1 MYDAQIRSIFRHRH
15 HNHHHYHYNR
25 HHFRMAPISSW
36 FIVLL
41 ISIISLGAVIDCR
54 RQQQQQQPSSTTIT
68 KRSSSSKFVDEN
80 DSIDYFNIN
89 NNNNN
94 GDEIDEEFDDFNC
107 PEKFG
112 YYPDEKNCSRYHLCD
127 HGKSRLKSCDDG
139 LVFSTILKTC
149 DWPYNVH
156 CNHGNGDRGDFV
168 GKHLRLRNNGD
179 ADDKIN
185 NDDNNIDKSSKN
197 RRQPVLSN
205 EADDSYWLG
214 RPNSDLLAYLD
225 DNDNNYHDIHHENF
239 QDFDIPRRI
248 VTNTN
253 RVQNGEIENK
263 QIDDGGQ
270 PWFQNVNF
278 EQRRPMTT
286 SSQSTTSANQRGNQG
301 WRSTKPVINTS
312 TTRTPTLLPRKAVSS
327 RDNIEN
333 EEDFLLT
340 DNGAHRRIPEND
352 LGDYRRKPP
361 KNDRDSYRIVSFQQP
376 NPITTNDPQTTTT
389 TTRSQPIWF
398 QQTTPPPTTTRQ
410 TATQIGSRPRH
421 LGTSVRRKVI
431 RKKIIPQITTTTSTT
446 STSAP
451 TFKNVADFWNN
462 NDPWKSSRYESNQP
476 TLNPTTVNPKPIGSI
491 RRTIPKFENRQRFER
506 KPVLRD
512 ESEDAN
518 ERINDDD
525 EDDDVVAGR
534 NFVYNTPEIVRNRNN
549 SSHRLDNDLLIPKNK
564 VKDVS
569 NNINNNVR
577 FRPTTARPSINQP
590 VTPSTVTTTTSNRN
604 NNQNLNNA
612 FDAGFRHAI
621 LPINRPISSSLQHQP
636 PPPNIATD
644 IEYEDLENDDDDDD
658 DEDVDDISAND
669 DDNNNN
675 SRSNSENNN
684 NQSLNNNKE
693 IVVRYDDDADD
704 NHHQNHHLDTRRPQF
719 STNQQ
724 QFSNNTNNNR
734 FQTTT
739 RNIALQSPKLT
750 RLSNNNENINTF
762 NPNRRSILNDSVGP
776 LQSNPKNK
784 VSNNNRSTAIHNA
797 FTATNPESPLYRSQQ
812 FLSDPNQLSNN
823 WQLFDNTNP
832 INKFITNKKH
842 PKQPIIIYPNNNN
855 NNNNKQQTN
864 NNHKVLKNEKRKNP
878 SSSSLISNKK
888 LLNGNY
894 TRAKRCIPER
904 CQPPDCRCGGL
915 DIPGGFKPREI
926 PQLVV
931 LTFDDSVNDLNLHIY
946 RRLFEQGRTNPNGCP
961 ISATFYVSHEWTDY
975 SQVQNLY
982 AKGHEIASHSVS
994 HSFGEKFSKERWL
1007 DEILGQ
1013 KEILHLYGGV
1023 DPNEIR
1029 GMRAPFLQTGGDTMF
1044 EMLHQANFSYD
1055 SSLPV
1060 YDIDPPY
1067 WPYTLDYSIN
1077 HDCMIEPCP
1086 SNSYPGFWEV
1096 GMVMWEDLRGGRC
1109 SMADGCFNP
1118 SDEDGVYEMV
1128 KRNFLRHYT
1137 SNRAPFGMYFHS
1149 RWFLTEHNMNG
1160 FIRFLDEMLQLD
1172 DIYLVTNWQMIQ
1184 WMRNP
1189 TPLTHMKK
1197 FKPFGCDHIRNRPP
1211 LCKAP
1216 HTCKA
1221 RFRSEIR
1228 TLKTCQKC
1236 PQSYPWTGNNGSG

>member
-286 SSQSTTSANQRGNQG
+286 SSQTTTSANQRGNQG

-476 TLNPTTVNPKPIGSI
+476 TLNPTTVSPKPIGSI

-762 NPNRRSILNDSVGP
+762 NPNRRSILNDSVGYGKKILTTTLPTTTTTTTPTTLLSIKSTKPTMKPQLELSTISNETKDKKSKVSITIGKPKKLKQKLPAVINNSTRQIRKVLEKVP
-776 LQSNPKNK
+776 LQNQPNKLTTNKIKRQESKIRKQNNTILIENSKHVVTSSSTSLINNTDVDHSNKND
-784 VSNNNRSTAIHNA
+784 SNNHSSRKTIKLIGNRPSTIPRINESKNITKGNNNSSLLGINHISGNNKTLEISARNQNKFVDSNRSNKSKSKDRTKLIQPKTDNDNDSRPVAR
-797 FTATNPESPLYRSQQ
+797 FFFGS
-812 FLSDPNQLSNN
+812 NQGRKRF
-823 WQLFDNTNP
+823 Q
-832 INKFITNKKH
+832 IN
-842 PKQPIIIYPNNNN
+842 
-855 NNNNKQQTN
+855 
-864 NNHKVLKNEKRKNP
+864 V
-878 SSSSLISNKK
+878 
-888 LLNGNY
+888 
-894 TRAKRCIPER
+894 
-904 CQPPDCRCGGL
+904 PDKEWR
-915 DIPGGFKPREI
+915 
-926 PQLVV
+926 
-931 LTFDDSVNDLNLHIY
+931 TFDDS
-946 RRLFEQGRTNPNGCP
+946 
-961 ISATFYVSHEWTDY
+961 
-975 SQVQNLY
+975 SQSSKSSKSLPP
-982 AKGHEIASHSVS
+982 STSSSSSSVS
-994 HSFGEKFSKERWL
+994 L
-1007 DEILGQ
+1007 
-1013 KEILHLYGGV
+1013 
-1023 DPNEIR
+1023 
-1029 GMRAPFLQTGGDTMF
+1029 RAP
-1044 EMLHQANFSYD
+1044 
-1055 SSLPV
+1055 
-1060 YDIDPPY
+1060 
-1067 WPYTLDYSIN
+1067 
-1077 HDCMIEPCP
+1077 P
-1086 SNSYPGFWEV
+1086 SQRILTFIPK
-1096 GMVMWEDLRGGRC
+1096 
-1109 SMADGCFNP
+1109 
-1118 SDEDGVYEMV
+1118 YE
-1128 KRNFLRHYT
+1128 N
-1137 SNRAPFGMYFHS
+1137 
-1149 RWFLTEHNMNG
+1149 
-1160 FIRFLDEMLQLD
+1160 
-1172 DIYLVTNWQMIQ
+1172 
-1184 WMRNP
+1184 
-1189 TPLTHMKK
+1189 
-1197 FKPFGCDHIRNRPP
+1197 
-1211 LCKAP
+1211 
-1216 HTCKA
+1216 
-1221 RFRSEIR
+1221 
-1228 TLKTCQKC
+1228 
-1236 PQSYPWTGNNGSG
+1236 